1 MATIDDKP
9 YSSLLENLVKLRPQV
24 KALVE
29 ESQELPRI
37 VSTLG
42 KVYGRHPSL
51 RGEVDGDNQRE
62 NVDNQQNVKD
72 PEDRRGKGKKPSHR
86 KGNDIN

>member
-1 MATIDDKP
+1 M
-9 YSSLLENLVKLRPQV
+9 

-29 ESQELPRI
+29 ESQELPQV

-51 RGEVDGDNQRE
+51 RSEVDGDNQGE
-62 NVDNQQNVKD
+62 NSHNQQNVKD
-72 PEDRRGKGKKPSHR
+72 PKDRRGRGKKTKS
-86 KGNDIN
+86 